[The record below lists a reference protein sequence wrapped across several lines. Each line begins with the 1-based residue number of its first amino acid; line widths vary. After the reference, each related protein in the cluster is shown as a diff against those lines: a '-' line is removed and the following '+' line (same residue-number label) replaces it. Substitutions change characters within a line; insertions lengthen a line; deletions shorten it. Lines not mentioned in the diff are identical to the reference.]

1 MNEQQLWQ
9 AFQKGDEGA
18 YTQLYQLHI
27 KAMYRYGMSLVA
39 VSESFVLDCIHDV
52 FTELWAKRDRLSAPD
67 NVRYY
72 LLKALKN
79 RIMHLLER
87 KERPLTPLQETD
99 YDTLWEEPDADLIEA
114 LEIATN
120 QQQRL
125 QRLITQLPPRQ
136 QEALKLRFVENMN
149 YDQIG
154 AILAVNQQSAKNLV
168 FRAVEKLRSL
178 LISFSV
184 IFQLIFWV

>member
-52 FTELWAKRDRLSAPD
+52 FTELWAKRDRLSTPD
-67 NVRYY
+67 NIRYY
-72 LLKALKN
+72 LLRSLKN

-87 KERPLTPLQETD
+87 KERPLTPLLETE
-99 YDTLWEEPDADLIEA
+99 YDALWAEPDAELLDA
-114 LEIATN
+114 LETADN

-125 QRLITQLPPRQ
+125 QRLIAQLPPRQ

-154 AILAVNQQSAKNLV
+154 EILAVNQQSAKNLV

-178 LISFSV
+178 LISISL
-184 IFQLIFWV
+184 IFQLFFWV

>member
-1 MNEQQLWQ
+1 VNEQQLWQ

-52 FTELWAKRDRLSAPD
+52 FTELWAKRDRLSTPD

-72 LLKALKN
+72 LLRSLKN

-87 KERPLTPLQETD
+87 KERPLQPLLETD
-99 YDTLWEEPDADLIEA
+99 YEALWSEPDTELLDA
-114 LEIATN
+114 LETADN

-125 QRLITQLPPRQ
+125 QRLIAQLPPRQ

-168 FRAVEKLRSL
+168 FRAIEKLRRLIISL
-178 LISFSV
+178 SL
-184 IFQLIFWV
+184 IFQLFFWV

>member
-52 FTELWAKRDRLSAPD
+52 FTELWAKRDRLSTPD
-67 NVRYY
+67 NIRYY
-72 LLKALKN
+72 LLRSLKN

-87 KERPLTPLQETD
+87 KERPLTPLLETD
-99 YDTLWEEPDADLIEA
+99 YDALWAEPDAELLDA
-114 LEIATN
+114 LETADN

-125 QRLITQLPPRQ
+125 QRLIAQLPPRQ

-154 AILAVNQQSAKNLV
+154 EILAVNQQSAKNLV

-178 LISFSV
+178 LISISL
-184 IFQLIFWV
+184 IFQLFFWV

>member
-9 AFQKGDEGA
+9 AFQQGDEGA

-52 FTELWAKRDRLSAPD
+52 FTELWAKRERLSTPD
-67 NVRYY
+67 NIRYY
-72 LLKALKN
+72 LLKSLKN

-87 KERPLTPLQETD
+87 KERPLTPLLETD
-99 YDTLWEEPDADLIEA
+99 YEALWAEPDTELLDA
-114 LEIATN
+114 LETADN

-125 QRLITQLPPRQ
+125 QRLIAQLPPRQ

-168 FRAVEKLRSL
+168 FRAIEKLRRLIISL
-178 LISFSV
+178 SL
-184 IFQLIFWV
+184 IFQIFFWV

>member
-1 MNEQQLWQ
+1 VDEQQLWQ
-9 AFQKGDEGA
+9 SFQKGDEGA

-27 KAMYRYGMSLVA
+27 KAMYRYGLSLVA
-39 VSESFVLDCIHDV
+39 ASESFVLDCIHDV
-52 FTELWAKRDRLSAPD
+52 FTELWAKRERLSIPD
-67 NVRYY
+67 NIRYY

-87 KERPLTPLQETD
+87 KEKPHTSLTELD
-99 YDTLWEEPDADLIEA
+99 YDALWAEPDAELLDA
-114 LEIATN
+114 LEATAS

-125 QRLITQLPPRQ
+125 QQLITQLPPRQ

-149 YDQIG
+149 YNQIG
-154 AILAVNQQSAKNLV
+154 DILHVNQQSAKNLV
-168 FRAVEKLRSL
+168 YRAVEKLRSL
-178 LISFSV
+178 LVSISV

>member
-52 FTELWAKRDRLSAPD
+52 FTELWAKRDRLTLPD
-67 NVRYY
+67 NIRYY
-72 LLKALKN
+72 LLKSLKN

-87 KERPLTPLQETD
+87 KERPLMPLLETD
-99 YDTLWEEPDADLIEA
+99 YEALWAEPDTELLDA
-114 LEIATN
+114 LETADN

-125 QRLITQLPPRQ
+125 QRLIAQLPPRQ

-149 YDQIG
+149 YTQIG
-154 AILAVNQQSAKNLV
+154 EILAVNQQSAKNLV

-178 LISFSV
+178 LISIYL

>member
-1 MNEQQLWQ
+1 VNEQQLWQ

-52 FTELWAKRDRLSAPD
+52 FTELWAKRDRLSTPD

-72 LLKALKN
+72 LLRSLKN

-87 KERPLTPLQETD
+87 KERPLQPLLETD
-99 YDTLWEEPDADLIEA
+99 YEALWAEPDTELLDA
-114 LEIATN
+114 LETADN

-125 QRLITQLPPRQ
+125 QRLIAQLPPRQ

-168 FRAVEKLRSL
+168 FRAIEKLRRLIISL
-178 LISFSV
+178 SL
-184 IFQLIFWV
+184 IFQLFFWV

>member
-1 MNEQQLWQ
+1 MNEQELWQ
-9 AFQKGDEGA
+9 AFQAGDEGA
-18 YTQLYQLHI
+18 YTQLYQQHI

-52 FTELWAKRDRLSAPD
+52 FTELWAKRTRLSTPD
-67 NVRYY
+67 NIRYY
-72 LLKALKN
+72 LLRALKN

-87 KERPLTPLQETD
+87 KERPLSPLLETD
-99 YDTLWEEPDADLIEA
+99 YDALWAEPDADLLDA
-114 LEIATN
+114 LETADN

-125 QRLITQLPPRQ
+125 QRLIAQLPPRQ

-154 AILAVNQQSAKNLV
+154 AVLAVNQQSAKNLV
-168 FRAVEKLRSL
+168 FRAVEKLRRLIISISL
-178 LISFSV
+178 
-184 IFQLIFWV
+184 IFQLFFWV

>member
-52 FTELWAKRDRLSAPD
+52 FTELWAKRDRLTLPD
-67 NVRYY
+67 NIRYY
-72 LLKALKN
+72 LLKSLKN
-79 RIMHLLER
+79 RIMHLLAR
-87 KERPLTPLQETD
+87 KERPLMPLLETD
-99 YDTLWEEPDADLIEA
+99 YEALWAEPDTELLDA
-114 LEIATN
+114 LETADN

-125 QRLITQLPPRQ
+125 QRLIAQLPPRQ

-149 YDQIG
+149 YTQIG
-154 AILAVNQQSAKNLV
+154 EILAVNQQSAKNLV

-178 LISFSV
+178 LISV
-184 IFQLIFWV
+184 YLIFQLIFWV

>member
-52 FTELWAKRDRLSAPD
+52 FTELWAKRERLSTPD
-67 NVRYY
+67 NIRYY
-72 LLKALKN
+72 LLRALKN

-87 KERPLTPLQETD
+87 KERPLTPLLETD
-99 YDTLWEEPDADLIEA
+99 YDALWAEPDTELLDA
-114 LEIATN
+114 LETADN

-168 FRAVEKLRSL
+168 FRAIEKLRRL
-178 LISFSV
+178 IISFSL
-184 IFQLIFWV
+184 IFQLFFWV

>member
-39 VSESFVLDCIHDV
+39 ASESFVLDCIHDV

>member
-52 FTELWAKRDRLSAPD
+52 FTELWAKRDRLSTPD

-72 LLKALKN
+72 LLRSLKN

-87 KERPLTPLQETD
+87 KERPLQPLLETD
-99 YDTLWEEPDADLIEA
+99 YEALWAEPDTELLDA
-114 LEIATN
+114 LETADN

-125 QRLITQLPPRQ
+125 QRLIAQLPHRQ

-154 AILAVNQQSAKNLV
+154 AILSVNQQSAKNLV
-168 FRAVEKLRSL
+168 FRAIEKLRRLIISL
-178 LISFSV
+178 SL
-184 IFQLIFWV
+184 IFQLFFWV

>member
-52 FTELWAKRDRLSAPD
+52 FTELWAKRERLSTPD
-67 NVRYY
+67 NIRYY
-72 LLKALKN
+72 LLRSLKN

-87 KERPLTPLQETD
+87 KERPLMPLLETD
-99 YDTLWEEPDADLIEA
+99 YEALWAEPDTELLDA
-114 LEIATN
+114 LETADS

-125 QRLITQLPPRQ
+125 QRLIVQLPPRQ

-168 FRAVEKLRSL
+168 FRAIEKLRRL
-178 LISFSV
+178 LISLSL
-184 IFQLIFWV
+184 IFQLFFWV

>member
-1 MNEQQLWQ
+1 VNEQQLWQ

-52 FTELWAKRDRLSAPD
+52 FTELWAKRDRLSTPD

-72 LLKALKN
+72 LLRSLKN

-87 KERPLTPLQETD
+87 KERPLQPLLETD
-99 YDTLWEEPDADLIEA
+99 YEALWAEPDTELLDA
-114 LEIATN
+114 LETADN

-125 QRLITQLPPRQ
+125 QRLIAQLPHRQ

-154 AILAVNQQSAKNLV
+154 AILSVNQQSAKNLV
-168 FRAVEKLRSL
+168 FRAIEKLRRLIISL
-178 LISFSV
+178 SL
-184 IFQLIFWV
+184 IFQLFFWV

>member
-52 FTELWAKRDRLSAPD
+52 FTELWAKRDRLSTPD

-72 LLKALKN
+72 LLRSLKN

-87 KERPLTPLQETD
+87 KERPLQPLLETD
-99 YDTLWEEPDADLIEA
+99 YEALWAEPDTELLDA
-114 LEIATN
+114 LETADN

-125 QRLITQLPPRQ
+125 QRLIAQLPPRQ

-168 FRAVEKLRSL
+168 FRAIEKLRRLIISL
-178 LISFSV
+178 SL
-184 IFQLIFWV
+184 IFQLFFWV